1 MELATWDFKPLST
14 SQSERLI
21 LTELKKKKKKTIK
34 RFFKKSQKAN
44 SFMREKP
51 HDLVLKKIK
60 A

>member
-21 LTELKKKKKKTIK
+21 LTELKKKKTIK

>member
-21 LTELKKKKKKTIK
+21 LTELKKKKKTIK

>member
-14 SQSERLI
+14 GQSQMLI
-21 LTELKKKKKKTIK
+21 LTEFKKKNYKKIFLKKK
-34 RFFKKSQKAN
+34 SQEAN
-44 SFMREKP
+44 SSMREKP